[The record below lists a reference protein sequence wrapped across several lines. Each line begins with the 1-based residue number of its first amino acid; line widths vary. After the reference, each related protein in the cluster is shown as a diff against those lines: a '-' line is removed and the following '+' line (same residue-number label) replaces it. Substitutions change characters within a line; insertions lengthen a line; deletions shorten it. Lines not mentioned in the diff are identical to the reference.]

1 MEECTYEHCVNP
13 AEFIDEMDDKV
24 CSECMV
30 REINE
35 SGASPESFKQ
45 FCLVT

>member
-1 MEECTYEHCVNP
+1 METCTYEHCDNP

-24 CSECMV
+24 CSDCMV

-35 SGASPESFKQ
+35 SSAEPESFER
-45 FCLVT
+45 FCLVS